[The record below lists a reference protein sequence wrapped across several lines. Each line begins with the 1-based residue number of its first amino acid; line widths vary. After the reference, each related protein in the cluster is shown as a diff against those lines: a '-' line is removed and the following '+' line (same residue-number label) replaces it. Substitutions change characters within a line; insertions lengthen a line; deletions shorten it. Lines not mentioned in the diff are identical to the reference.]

1 RILRAPVGVFLH
13 LLSPRADSA
22 PLTGLRNCSTSTGD
36 RCARDVAMIYAGLFF
51 FLFAVVS
58 GLCGFSGMLAPFPA
72 HIAQTVFASSQV
84 LATLIF
90 AARLLLP
97 QPARSDPARAGDG
110 DEREY

>member
-1 RILRAPVGVFLH
+1 
-13 LLSPRADSA
+13 
-22 PLTGLRNCSTSTGD
+22 
-36 RCARDVAMIYAGLFF
+36 MIYAGLFF

-110 DEREY
+110 DEREYLIGAGVATGPHPETVRHEQARFEPADPPRDIIAPGLL